1 LERLLRMVGLEAG
14 AIETAP
20 DSFEALRAAIA
31 ARYPGLSKR
40 LKTIAEFALAHP
52 DVIALETVAVIAAR
66 ADVQPSA
73 LVRFAQ
79 ALGFDGFSEMQRL
92 FRAQL
97 VERMPSYDDRIR
109 TLDARFGAA
118 GAESGPLNAFI
129 DTSIGALERL
139 RGDVDPVVFARA
151 VDILAGADCIHLAAQ
166 RRSFPIAVYL
176 SYLLAQLDRPVHL
189 LDNFGGM
196 LAEQARAIRAGD
208 ALLVVTF
215 RSYAPD
221 VLEVTRRAREAGVPV
236 VAITDSDLSP
246 VYPLAD
252 ACFVVHEGE
261 IDSFRSLSATP
272 CLALTLAVALGRRQG
287 EDEG

>member
-1 LERLLRMVGLEAG
+1 MAG
-14 AIETAP
+14 TDAAAVEPAP
-20 DSFEALRAAIA
+20 DSFEALRGAIA
-31 ARYPGLSKR
+31 ARYPALSKR

-52 DVIALETVAVIAAR
+52 DVIALETVAVIAAK
-66 ADVQPSA
+66 AEVQPSA

-97 VERMPSYDDRIR
+97 VERMPSYDVRIR

-118 GAESGPLNAFI
+118 EAPSGPLNAFI
-129 DTSIGALERL
+129 DISVGALERL
-139 RGDVDPVVFARA
+139 RGDVDPAVFARA
-151 VDILAGADCIHLAAQ
+151 VDILARADCIHLAAQ

-196 LAEQARAIRAGD
+196 LAEQSRAIRPGD
-208 ALLVVTF
+208 ALFVVTF

-221 VLEVTRRAREAGVPV
+221 VQEVARRARAAGVPI

-246 VYPLAD
+246 VYPIAD

-261 IDSFRSLSATP
+261 IDAFRSLSATP
-272 CLALTLAVALGRRQG
+272 CLALTLAVALGRRHETQ
-287 EDEG
+287 EG

>member
-1 LERLLRMVGLEAG
+1 MAGTEA
-14 AIETAP
+14 ATVESAP
-20 DSFEALRAAIA
+20 DSFEALRGAIA
-31 ARYPGLSKR
+31 ARYPALSKR

-52 DVIALETVAVIAAR
+52 DVIALETVAVIAAK
-66 ADVQPSA
+66 AEVQPSA

-97 VERMPSYDDRIR
+97 VERMPSYEARIR
-109 TLDARFGAA
+109 TLDARFG
-118 GAESGPLNAFI
+118 GAETSSGPLNAFI
-129 DTSIGALERL
+129 DISVGALERL
-139 RGDVDPVVFARA
+139 RGDVDPAVFARA
-151 VDILAGADCIHLAAQ
+151 VDILARADCIHLAAQ

-196 LAEQARAIRAGD
+196 LAEQSRAIRPGD
-208 ALLVVTF
+208 ALFVVTF

-221 VLEVTRRAREAGVPV
+221 VQEVARRARAAGVPI

-246 VYPLAD
+246 VYPIAD

-261 IDSFRSLSATP
+261 IDAFRSLSATP
-272 CLALTLAVALGRRQG
+272 CLALTLAVALGRRHEAQ
-287 EDEG
+287 EG

>member
-1 LERLLRMVGLEAG
+1 MAGTEA
-14 AIETAP
+14 ATVEPAP
-20 DSFEALRAAIA
+20 DSFEALRGAIA
-31 ARYPGLSKR
+31 ARYPALSKR

-52 DVIALETVAVIAAR
+52 DVIALETVAVIAAK
-66 ADVQPSA
+66 AEVQPSA

-97 VERMPSYDDRIR
+97 VERMPSYDVRIR
-109 TLDARFGAA
+109 TLDARFG
-118 GAESGPLNAFI
+118 GAEVPSGPLNAFI
-129 DTSIGALERL
+129 DISIGALERL
-139 RGDVDPVVFARA
+139 RGDIDPAVFARA
-151 VDILAGADCIHLAAQ
+151 VDILARADCIHLAAQ

-196 LAEQARAIRAGD
+196 LAEQARAIRPGD
-208 ALLVVTF
+208 ALFVVTF
-215 RSYAPD
+215 RSYAP
-221 VLEVTRRAREAGVPV
+221 EVQEVARRARAAGVPI

-246 VYPLAD
+246 VYPIAD

-261 IDSFRSLSATP
+261 IDAFRSLSATP
-272 CLALTLAVALGRRQG
+272 CLALTLAVALGRRHEAQ
-287 EDEG
+287 EG

>member
-1 LERLLRMVGLEAG
+1 MAGMEAR
-14 AIETAP
+14 AIEPAP

-31 ARYPGLSKR
+31 ARYPGFSKR
-40 LKTIAEFALAHP
+40 LKTIAEFALAHS
-52 DVIALETVAVIAAR
+52 DLIALETVAVIAAR

-109 TLDARFGAA
+109 TLEARFGVAEAA
-118 GAESGPLNAFI
+118 LGPLNAFI
-129 DTSIGALERL
+129 DTAIGALERL
-139 RGDVDPVVFARA
+139 RGDVEPTVFARA
-151 VDILAGADCIHLAAQ
+151 VDILAAADCVHLAAQ

-196 LAEQARAIRAGD
+196 LAEQARAIRPGD
-208 ALLVVTF
+208 ALFVVTF
-215 RSYAPD
+215 RSYAPE
-221 VLEVTRRAREAGVPV
+221 VLEVARRARQAGVPI

-246 VYPLAD
+246 VYPIAD

-261 IDSFRSLSATP
+261 IDNFRSLSATP
-272 CLALTLAVALGRRQG
+272 CLALALAVALGQRHG
-287 EDEG
+287 D

>member
-1 LERLLRMVGLEAG
+1 MAGTEAA
-14 AIETAP
+14 AIEPAP
-20 DSFEALRAAIA
+20 DSFEALRTAIA
-31 ARYPGLSKR
+31 ARYPALSKR

-97 VERMPSYDDRIR
+97 VERMPSYEARIR
-109 TLDARFGAA
+109 TLDARFG
-118 GAESGPLNAFI
+118 GAEVPSGPLNAFI
-129 DTSIGALERL
+129 DISIGALERL
-139 RGDVDPVVFARA
+139 RGDIDPAVFARA
-151 VDILAGADCIHLAAQ
+151 VDILARADCIHLAAQ

-189 LDNFGGM
+189 LDSFGGM
-196 LAEQARAIRAGD
+196 LAEQARAIRPGD
-208 ALLVVTF
+208 ALFVVTF
-215 RSYAPD
+215 RSYAP
-221 VLEVTRRAREAGVPV
+221 EVQEVARRARAAGVPI

-246 VYPLAD
+246 VYPIAD

-261 IDSFRSLSATP
+261 IDAFRSLSATP
-272 CLALTLAVALGRRQG
+272 CLALTLAVALGRRH
-287 EDEG
+287 EGREG

>member
-1 LERLLRMVGLEAG
+1 MEWALKMAGMEADR
-14 AIETAP
+14 TDPAP
-20 DSFEALRAAIA
+20 DSFEALRAAITG
-31 ARYPGLSKR
+31 RYPSLSKR

-109 TLDARFGAA
+109 TLEARLGGAGAA
-118 GAESGPLNAFI
+118 LGALDAFI

-139 RGDVDPVVFARA
+139 RNDVDPAVFARA
-151 VDILAGADCIHLAAQ
+151 VDILAGAGCIHLAAQ

-176 SYLLAQLDRPVHL
+176 SYLLAQMDRPVHL

-196 LAEQARAIRAGD
+196 LAEQARAIRPGD
-208 ALLVVTF
+208 ALFVVTF
-215 RSYAPD
+215 RNYAPD
-221 VLEVTRRAREAGVPV
+221 VLEVVRRAREAQVPI

-272 CLALTLAVALGRRQG
+272 CLALALSVALGQRHG
-287 EDEG
+287 GG